1 MKSLAASI
9 ALKEEFKERR
19 KDGVRLAEHQGRC
32 VLLTHAFDVAHEGD
46 LISCRLRR
54 KAMKEVLRGSDND
67 RPRAS
72 TADQAGARIWE
83 RSSAVCSPNNL
94 AAWSMEQRAFT
105 SAKSNE

>member
-46 LISCRLRR
+46 PPALDG
-54 KAMKEVLRGSDND
+54 K
-67 RPRAS
+67 
-72 TADQAGARIWE
+72 Q
-83 RSSAVCSPNNL
+83 
-94 AAWSMEQRAFT
+94 
-105 SAKSNE
+105 